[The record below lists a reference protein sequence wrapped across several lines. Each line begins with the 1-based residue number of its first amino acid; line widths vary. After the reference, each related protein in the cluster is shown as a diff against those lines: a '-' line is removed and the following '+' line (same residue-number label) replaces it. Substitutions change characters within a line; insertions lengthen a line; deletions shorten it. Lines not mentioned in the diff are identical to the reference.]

1 MIRKSVMKI
10 ATLSLAVMCASQA
23 SATVTVLGW
32 PGGPEETALRKAIEM
47 YNAQSSVSEN
57 DKVEALFFNR
67 EGFWDKLQSD
77 LAAGTT
83 EFDINLTAT
92 YSLGRYSPY
101 MEPITLTTNEAYD
114 DKVLTTMQYEG
125 KQYGV
130 PTDLSLHFMYYRS
143 DLIDTLLSNES
154 WKKKYR
160 ALAKE
165 EFGKEMDP
173 VAPQDWTWDDYK
185 VTAQFF
191 AKRQNSKSPV
201 RYGTVLQMKNLL
213 FNMMVWHSAAK
224 AYGGN
229 WLDADG
235 KVVVNSAG
243 YRSALK
249 RYRDLYDAGTSP
261 KDSLSYEYAEANA
274 AFGAGQAATMLQWNA
289 AAGDLTDASKN
300 PAIAGKVGIAPPPK
314 GPNGRFTH
322 VHGLGF
328 GLNKASTNKPGAL
341 KFLNWLAT
349 AEAAKAYALAG
360 GNPAL
365 KENVVDDI
373 VAQRP
378 DLKTLGEYAGSYGFV
393 MNGGTSGNALTVYEV
408 QAREFTGYWADQQ
421 SLDQALENTEKAMK
435 ELLK

>member
-1 MIRKSVMKI
+1 MIRKSVMSFAALSI
-10 ATLSLAVMCASQA
+10 AAVFACQA
-23 SATVTVLGW
+23 QATVTVLGW
-32 PGGPEETALRKAIEM
+32 PGGPEETALRKAIEI
-47 YNAQSSVSEN
+47 YNAKSGLSDN

-101 MEPITLTTNEAYD
+101 MEPITLTSNEAYD
-114 DKVLTTMQYEG
+114 DKVLATMQYQG

-143 DLIDTLLSNES
+143 DLIDQLLSDDD
-154 WKKKYR
+154 WKKEYR
-160 ALAKE
+160 AIAKKT
-165 EFGKEMDP
+165 FGKEMDP
-173 VAPQDWTWDDYK
+173 VNPQNWTWDDYK
-185 VTAQFF
+185 VTALFF
-191 AKRQNSKSPV
+191 AKKQNRKSPV

-229 WLDADG
+229 WLDESG
-235 KVVVNSAG
+235 NVVVNSDG
-243 YRSALK
+243 YRSALE
-249 RYRDLYDAGTSP
+249 RYKSLYDAGSSP

-300 PAIAGKVGIAPPPK
+300 PTIAGKVGIAPPPQ

-328 GLNKASTNKPGAL
+328 GLNKASTNKEGAR

-365 KENVVDDI
+365 RQNVVKD
-373 VAQRP
+373 VESQRP
-378 DLKTLGEYAGSYGFV
+378 DLKTLGEYAGKYGFV

-408 QAREFTGYWADQQ
+408 QAREFTGYWAGQQ
-421 SLDQALENTEKAMK
+421 SLDQALENTEKSMK